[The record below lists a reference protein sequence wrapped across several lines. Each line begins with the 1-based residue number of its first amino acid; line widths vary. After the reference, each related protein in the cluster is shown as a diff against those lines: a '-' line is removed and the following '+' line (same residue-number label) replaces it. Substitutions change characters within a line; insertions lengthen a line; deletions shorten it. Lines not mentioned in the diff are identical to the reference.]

1 MTGIQELWGKSR
13 QASSIKHQKV
23 VISRPTYHFKS
34 LQDDGEEYVDENP
47 GACDGKDDEE
57 NRRDMG
63 LLFEAPELELV
74 QQHGE
79 TRLHG
84 VDGGTELLK
93 LKEIR

>member
-1 MTGIQELWGKSR
+1 MIL
-13 QASSIKHQKV
+13 
-23 VISRPTYHFKS
+23 RPTYHFKG

-47 GACDGKDDEE
+47 GACDGEDDEE
-57 NRRDMG
+57 NRRDVW

-93 LKEIR
+93 LKEISRISTQPFLYEY